1 MDILFDIGLIMV
13 LATLAGFIAKLLKQP
28 TIPAYVLTGVLLGPI
43 LGLIKDPSSIASLSE
58 IGIAFLLFIVG
69 LELDLRKL
77 KDTGN
82 VALVGGLLRTA
93 ALFLSGYFAGLLF
106 GFTNLQA
113 VYTGLI
119 LSFSSTMVVIKLLSD
134 KHELDTL
141 HGRIVI
147 GTLLLQDIIAILALS
162 MLGTVGRG
170 GFSDALVSLTSG
182 VGLIIITFFA
192 GKAFFPI
199 LFRKAAEDVE
209 LLFLMAV
216 SVCLFMSMIFT
227 FFGFSI
233 VVGAFVAG
241 VILGNLPYNI
251 EIISKINPLKDFF
264 SVLFFSSMGL
274 ELQLID
280 FTKILSP
287 LLVLIIIVMVI
298 SPLITIIITSLF
310 GYKKRTSF
318 LTGISLAQIS
328 AFGLIIVNQGYI
340 LGHVSDEF
348 FGLTLL
354 LALITM
360 TLTTYLLAFD
370 DNIYD
375 WFSKYLGIF
384 EKLSKNT
391 KELHNLAENS
401 KHDVILV
408 GFDRTGYS
416 ILQTLRK
423 LKNDFIVVDFDPD
436 VIKHLIERKIPCI
449 YGDIGDQEI
458 LRRLK
463 LHQVN
468 MIIST
473 VPNHHENLLLLE
485 TIKKHNK
492 HATIIVTSYRSDE
505 ALELYE
511 KGASYVIIPHFLGGE
526 HVSIMLESVSNDL
539 DKLIQTKL
547 THIAELK
554 EREEIRPKKTRFLGS
569 IKKH

>member
-1 MDILFDIGLIMV
+1 MV
-13 LATLAGFIAKLLKQP
+13 VATMAGFIAKLLKQP
-28 TIPAYVLTGVLLGPI
+28 TIPAYVLTGILLGPI
-43 LGLIKDPSSIASLSE
+43 LGLIKDPTNIASLSE

-93 ALFLSGYFAGLLF
+93 ALFLLGYFAGLLF
-106 GFTNLQA
+106 GFTHLQA

-119 LSFSSTMVVIKLLSD
+119 ISFSSTMVVVKLLSD

-147 GTLLLQDIIAILALS
+147 GTLLLQDIIVILALS

-170 GFSDALVSLTSG
+170 GFLDALISLTSG
-182 VGLIIITFFA
+182 VGLIIIAFFA

-287 LLVLIIIVMVI
+287 LVVLTIIVIVV

-328 AFGLIIVNQGYI
+328 AFSLIIVNQGYI
-340 LGHVSDEF
+340 LGHVTDEF

-370 DNIYD
+370 DKIYD
-375 WFSKYLGIF
+375 KFSKYLAIF

-391 KELHNLAENS
+391 KELHNLDEDS

-423 LKNDFIVVDFDPD
+423 LKKNFIVVDFDPD

-526 HVSIMLESVSNDL
+526 HVSLMLESVTNNL
-539 DKLIQTKL
+539 DQLIQTKL

-554 EREEIRPKKTRFLGS
+554 RREEIRPKKTKFLGS
-569 IKKH
+569 IKK

>member
-1 MDILFDIGLIMV
+1 MV
-13 LATLAGFIAKLLKQP
+13 VATMAGFIAKLLKQP
-28 TIPAYVLTGVLLGPI
+28 TIPAYVLTGILLGPI
-43 LGLIKDPSSIASLSE
+43 LGLIKDPTNIASLSE

-93 ALFLSGYFAGLLF
+93 ALFLLGYFAGLLF
-106 GFTNLQA
+106 GFTHLQA

-119 LSFSSTMVVIKLLSD
+119 ISFSSTMVVIKLLSD

-147 GTLLLQDIIAILALS
+147 GTLLLQDIIVILALS

-170 GFSDALVSLTSG
+170 GFLDALISLTSG
-182 VGLIIITFFA
+182 VGLIIIAFFA

-287 LLVLIIIVMVI
+287 LVVLTIIVIVV

-328 AFGLIIVNQGYI
+328 AFSLIIVNQGYI
-340 LGHVSDEF
+340 LGHVTDEF

-370 DNIYD
+370 DKIYD
-375 WFSKYLGIF
+375 KFSKYLAIF

-391 KELHNLAENS
+391 KELHNLDEDS

-423 LKNDFIVVDFDPD
+423 LKKNFIVVDFDPD

-526 HVSIMLESVSNDL
+526 HVSLMLESVTNNL
-539 DKLIQTKL
+539 DQLIQTKL

-554 EREEIRPKKTRFLGS
+554 RREEIRPKKTKFLGS
-569 IKKH
+569 IKK